1 MEPKEQL
8 AEVMKNTSLIAL
20 ASSVEDL
27 PNVRILDI
35 FFDEKQNVVVF
46 PTSAFSPKV
55 KEFEANDTVAFTTIP
70 QGPGPVVRV
79 QNATVSKSD
88 WAIDEIK
95 DTLIAHRPGFE
106 MMLKASAKML
116 WSMRFPLQKRSSL
129 KRVRRPSSSCKPQTC
144 AFTIKLKERLAVKR
158 VSLLFKIVALY
169 TI

>member
-46 PTSAFSPKV
+46 PTSALSPKV

-79 QNATVSKSD
+79 RNATVSKSD

-106 MMLKASAKML
+106 MMLKGFGENVVVYEVSFTKALIAEKG
-116 WSMRFPLQKRSSL
+116 QK
-129 KRVRRPSSSCKPQTC
+129 
-144 AFTIKLKERLAVKR
+144 TIIEL
-158 VSLLFKIVALY
+158 
-169 TI
+169 

>member
-46 PTSAFSPKV
+46 PTSALSPKV

-88 WAIDEIK
+88 WSIDEIK

-106 MMLKASAKML
+106 MMLKGFGENVVVYEA
-116 WSMRFPLQKRSSL
+116 LQKRSSL

-169 TI
+169 AI

>member
-46 PTSAFSPKV
+46 PTSALSPKV
-55 KEFEANDTVAFTTIP
+55 KEFGANDTVAFTTIP

-88 WAIDEIK
+88 WSIDEIK

-106 MMLKASAKML
+106 MMLKGFGENVVLYEVSFTKALIAEKG
-116 WSMRFPLQKRSSL
+116 QK
-129 KRVRRPSSSCKPQTC
+129 
-144 AFTIKLKERLAVKR
+144 TIVEL
-158 VSLLFKIVALY
+158 
-169 TI
+169 

>member
-106 MMLKASAKML
+106 MMLKGFGENVVVYEVSFTKALIAEKG
-116 WSMRFPLQKRSSL
+116 QK
-129 KRVRRPSSSCKPQTC
+129 
-144 AFTIKLKERLAVKR
+144 TIVEL
-158 VSLLFKIVALY
+158 
-169 TI
+169 

>member
-46 PTSAFSPKV
+46 PTSALSPMV

-88 WAIDEIK
+88 WSIDEIK

-106 MMLKASAKML
+106 MMLKGFGENVVVYEVSFTKALISEKG
-116 WSMRFPLQKRSSL
+116 QK
-129 KRVRRPSSSCKPQTC
+129 
-144 AFTIKLKERLAVKR
+144 TIVEL
-158 VSLLFKIVALY
+158 
-169 TI
+169 

>member
-46 PTSAFSPKV
+46 PTSALSPKV

-70 QGPGPVVRV
+70 QGPEPVVRV

-88 WAIDEIK
+88 WSICGGALFHVHAACDRSADNRCGTPARERG
-95 DTLIAHRPGFE
+95 HRYR
-106 MMLKASAKML
+106 SR
-116 WSMRFPLQKRSSL
+116 WS
-129 KRVRRPSSSCKPQTC
+129 CG
-144 AFTIKLKERLAVKR
+144 
-158 VSLLFKIVALY
+158 
-169 TI
+169 

>member
-8 AEVMKNTSLIAL
+8 AEEMKNTSLIAL

-46 PTSAFSPKV
+46 PTSALSPKV

-106 MMLKASAKML
+106 MMLKGFGENVVVYEVSFTKALISEKG
-116 WSMRFPLQKRSSL
+116 QK
-129 KRVRRPSSSCKPQTC
+129 
-144 AFTIKLKERLAVKR
+144 TIVEL
-158 VSLLFKIVALY
+158 
-169 TI
+169 

>member
-88 WAIDEIK
+88 WSIDEIK

-106 MMLKASAKML
+106 MILKGFGENVVVYEVSFTKALISEKG
-116 WSMRFPLQKRSSL
+116 QK
-129 KRVRRPSSSCKPQTC
+129 
-144 AFTIKLKERLAVKR
+144 TIVEL
-158 VSLLFKIVALY
+158 
-169 TI
+169 

>member
-46 PTSAFSPKV
+46 PTSALSPKV

-79 QNATVSKSD
+79 QNATVSKTHSLH
-88 WAIDEIK
+88 IV
-95 DTLIAHRPGFE
+95 L
-106 MMLKASAKML
+106 AS
-116 WSMRFPLQKRSSL
+116 R
-129 KRVRRPSSSCKPQTC
+129 
-144 AFTIKLKERLAVKR
+144 
-158 VSLLFKIVALY
+158 
-169 TI
+169 

>member
-27 PNVRILDI
+27 PNVRIVDI
-35 FFDEKQNVVVF
+35 YFDEKRNVVVF
-46 PTSAFSPKV
+46 PTSALSPKV

-88 WAIDEIK
+88 WSIDEIK
-95 DTLIAHRPGFE
+95 GSMIAKRPGLE
-106 MMLKASAKML
+106 MLLKSFGEHVMVYEIA
-116 WSMRFPLQKRSSL
+116 FQKAVIAE
-129 KRVRRPSSSCKPQTC
+129 KGQK
-144 AFTIKLKERLAVKR
+144 TIVEL
-158 VSLLFKIVALY
+158 
-169 TI
+169 

>member
-27 PNVRILDI
+27 PNVRIVDI
-35 FFDEKQNVVVF
+35 FFDEERNVGVF
-46 PTSAFSPKV
+46 PTSALSPKV
-55 KEFEANDTVAFTTIP
+55 KEFEANRTGAFTTIP

-88 WAIDEIK
+88 WSIDEIK

-106 MMLKASAKML
+106 MMLKGFGENVVVYEISFAKAL
-116 WSMRFPLQKRSSL
+116 IAEKGQK
-129 KRVRRPSSSCKPQTC
+129 
-144 AFTIKLKERLAVKR
+144 TIVEL
-158 VSLLFKIVALY
+158 
-169 TI
+169 

>member
-27 PNVRILDI
+27 PNVRIVDI
-35 FFDEKQNVVVF
+35 YFDEKRNVVVF
-46 PTSAFSPKV
+46 PASALSPNV

-88 WAIDEIK
+88 WSIDEIK

-106 MMLKASAKML
+106 MMLKGFGENVVVYEISFAKAL
-116 WSMRFPLQKRSSL
+116 IAEKGQK
-129 KRVRRPSSSCKPQTC
+129 
-144 AFTIKLKERLAVKR
+144 TIVEL
-158 VSLLFKIVALY
+158 
-169 TI
+169 

>member
-46 PTSAFSPKV
+46 PTSALSPKV

-88 WAIDEIK
+88 WPIDEIK

-106 MMLKASAKML
+106 MMLKGFGENVVVYEVSFTKALISEKG
-116 WSMRFPLQKRSSL
+116 QK
-129 KRVRRPSSSCKPQTC
+129 
-144 AFTIKLKERLAVKR
+144 TIVEL
-158 VSLLFKIVALY
+158 
-169 TI
+169 

>member
-46 PTSAFSPKV
+46 PTSALSPKV

-70 QGPGPVVRV
+70 
-79 QNATVSKSD
+79 
-88 WAIDEIK
+88 
-95 DTLIAHRPGFE
+95 
-106 MMLKASAKML
+106 
-116 WSMRFPLQKRSSL
+116 
-129 KRVRRPSSSCKPQTC
+129 
-144 AFTIKLKERLAVKR
+144 
-158 VSLLFKIVALY
+158 
-169 TI
+169 

>member
-27 PNVRILDI
+27 PKVRILDI
-35 FFDEKQNVVVF
+35 FFDEKQNMVVF
-46 PTSAFSPKV
+46 PTSALSPKV

-88 WAIDEIK
+88 WSIDGIK

-106 MMLKASAKML
+106 MMLKGFGENVAVYEISFAKAL
-116 WSMRFPLQKRSSL
+116 IAEKGQK
-129 KRVRRPSSSCKPQTC
+129 
-144 AFTIKLKERLAVKR
+144 TIVEL
-158 VSLLFKIVALY
+158 
-169 TI
+169 

>member
-8 AEVMKNTSLIAL
+8 AEAMKNTSLIAL

-46 PTSAFSPKV
+46 PTSALSPKV

-88 WAIDEIK
+88 WSIDEIK

-106 MMLKASAKML
+106 MMLKGFGENVVVYEVSFTKALISEKG
-116 WSMRFPLQKRSSL
+116 QK
-129 KRVRRPSSSCKPQTC
+129 
-144 AFTIKLKERLAVKR
+144 TIVEL
-158 VSLLFKIVALY
+158 
-169 TI
+169 

>member
-1 MEPKEQL
+1 MKPKEQL

-46 PTSAFSPKV
+46 PTSALSPKV
-55 KEFEANDTVAFTTIP
+55 EEFEANDTVAFTTIP

-88 WAIDEIK
+88 WSIDEIK

-106 MMLKASAKML
+106 MMLKGFGENVVVYEVSFTKALISEKG
-116 WSMRFPLQKRSSL
+116 QK
-129 KRVRRPSSSCKPQTC
+129 
-144 AFTIKLKERLAVKR
+144 TIVEL
-158 VSLLFKIVALY
+158 
-169 TI
+169 

>member
-46 PTSAFSPKV
+46 PTSALSPKV

-79 QNATVSKSD
+79 QNATGSKSD

-106 MMLKASAKML
+106 MMLKGFGENVVVYEVSFTKALISEKG
-116 WSMRFPLQKRSSL
+116 QK
-129 KRVRRPSSSCKPQTC
+129 
-144 AFTIKLKERLAVKR
+144 TIVEL
-158 VSLLFKIVALY
+158 
-169 TI
+169 

>member
-46 PTSAFSPKV
+46 PTSVLSPKV

-106 MMLKASAKML
+106 MMLKGFGENVVVYEVSFTKALISEKG
-116 WSMRFPLQKRSSL
+116 QK
-129 KRVRRPSSSCKPQTC
+129 
-144 AFTIKLKERLAVKR
+144 TIVEL
-158 VSLLFKIVALY
+158 
-169 TI
+169 

>member
-8 AEVMKNTSLIAL
+8 AEVMKSTSLIAL

-46 PTSAFSPKV
+46 PTSALSPKV
-55 KEFEANDTVAFTTIP
+55 KEFEANNTVAFTTIP

-88 WAIDEIK
+88 WSIDEIK

-106 MMLKASAKML
+106 MTLRGFGENVLIYEVSFTKALIAEKG
-116 WSMRFPLQKRSSL
+116 QK
-129 KRVRRPSSSCKPQTC
+129 
-144 AFTIKLKERLAVKR
+144 TIVEL
-158 VSLLFKIVALY
+158 
-169 TI
+169 

>member
-1 MEPKEQL
+1 MEPKERL

-46 PTSAFSPKV
+46 PTSALSPKV

-70 QGPGPVVRV
+70 QGPEPVVRV

-88 WAIDEIK
+88 WSIIDEIE
-95 DTLIAHRPGFE
+95 DTLIAHRPGFRDDAE
-106 MMLKASAKML
+106 G
-116 WSMRFPLQKRSSL
+116 FGEN
-129 KRVRRPSSSCKPQTC
+129 V
-144 AFTIKLKERLAVKR
+144 V
-158 VSLLFKIVALY
+158 V
-169 TI
+169 

>member
-8 AEVMKNTSLIAL
+8 AEVMKSTSLIAL

-46 PTSAFSPKV
+46 PTSALSPKV

-106 MMLKASAKML
+106 MMLKGFGENVVVYEVSFTKALISEKG
-116 WSMRFPLQKRSSL
+116 QK
-129 KRVRRPSSSCKPQTC
+129 
-144 AFTIKLKERLAVKR
+144 TIVEL
-158 VSLLFKIVALY
+158 
-169 TI
+169 

>member
-46 PTSAFSPKV
+46 PTSALSPKV

-79 QNATVSKSD
+79 QTATVSKSD
-88 WAIDEIK
+88 WSIDEIK

-106 MMLKASAKML
+106 MMLKGFGENVVVYEVSFTKALISEKG
-116 WSMRFPLQKRSSL
+116 QK
-129 KRVRRPSSSCKPQTC
+129 
-144 AFTIKLKERLAVKR
+144 TIVEL
-158 VSLLFKIVALY
+158 
-169 TI
+169 

>member
-46 PTSAFSPKV
+46 PTSTLSPKV

-88 WAIDEIK
+88 WSIDEIK
-95 DTLIAHRPGFE
+95 NTLIAHRPGFE
-106 MMLKASAKML
+106 MMLKGFGENVVVYEVSFTKALIAEKG
-116 WSMRFPLQKRSSL
+116 QK
-129 KRVRRPSSSCKPQTC
+129 
-144 AFTIKLKERLAVKR
+144 TIVEL
-158 VSLLFKIVALY
+158 
-169 TI
+169 

>member
-46 PTSAFSPKV
+46 PTSALSPKV

-79 QNATVSKSD
+79 QNATDLEERLVDRGHKN
-88 WAIDEIK
+88 
-95 DTLIAHRPGFE
+95 TLIAHRPGFE
-106 MMLKASAKML
+106 MMLKGFGENVVVYEVSFTKALIAEKG
-116 WSMRFPLQKRSSL
+116 QK
-129 KRVRRPSSSCKPQTC
+129 
-144 AFTIKLKERLAVKR
+144 TIVEL
-158 VSLLFKIVALY
+158 
-169 TI
+169 

>member
-1 MEPKEQL
+1 MKPKEQL

-106 MMLKASAKML
+106 MMLKGFGENVVVYEVSFTKALIAEKG
-116 WSMRFPLQKRSSL
+116 QK
-129 KRVRRPSSSCKPQTC
+129 
-144 AFTIKLKERLAVKR
+144 TIVEL
-158 VSLLFKIVALY
+158 
-169 TI
+169 

>member
-8 AEVMKNTSLIAL
+8 AEVMKSSSLIAL

-46 PTSAFSPKV
+46 PTSALSPKV
-55 KEFEANDTVAFTTIP
+55 KEFEANNTVAFTTIP
-70 QGPGPVVRV
+70 QGSGPVVRV

-88 WAIDEIK
+88 WSIDEIK

-106 MMLKASAKML
+106 MMLRGFGENVLIYEVSFTKALIAEKG
-116 WSMRFPLQKRSSL
+116 QK
-129 KRVRRPSSSCKPQTC
+129 
-144 AFTIKLKERLAVKR
+144 TIVEL
-158 VSLLFKIVALY
+158 
-169 TI
+169 